1 MVRIAEKVVD
11 YLLIIQWHTEIKD
24 DFMSKNW
31 KITNSLIWIFALKP
45 NLKQVKWF
53 EYLNHSGQKKTKMS
67 HWEFLVLFRKF
78 KEVELIL
85 ASAIKNSN

>member
-1 MVRIAEKVVD
+1 MTHWDKRWFFVQKLENYKFTD
-11 YLLIIQWHTEIKD
+11 
-24 DFMSKNW
+24 
-31 KITNSLIWIFALKP
+31 LKP